1 MYELGQV
8 VPLSFTA
15 YDTSGAPANAATC
28 TLTIQ
33 RPWPDGTTDG
43 PYTLIGANGVYTY
56 AYQSTVAGR
65 HTYRFLA
72 TGAPGP
78 GVGVGAQPD
87 VFDVVP
93 AAANGIISLADA
105 KDMLNLPA
113 GSTIYDTKVRQFIR
127 AATGFVEKFCGPVIV
142 QEVTERQ
149 RAGGMFIALNKPP
162 VIEAPMQVAQIVAMT
177 PVLTYGLVYDLSL
190 LTVEFSTGIVRH
202 SAGLPFI
209 YGPYDFTYWAGRPVI
224 PDEILL
230 GTEMILKHLW
240 AVERGGSGKMGGVG
254 VADDDVSVQWGFSIP
269 NRALEILESQRAP
282 GAIA

>member
-15 YDTSGAPANAATC
+15 YDTNGAPANAATC

-33 RPWPDGTTDG
+33 RPWPDGTIDG
-43 PYTLIGANGVYTY
+43 PFTLTGTNGVYTY
-56 AYQSTVAGR
+56 AYQTVVAGR
-65 HTYRFLA
+65 HTYRFAA
-72 TGAPGP
+72 TGTPGP

-93 AAANGIISLADA
+93 STANGIISLADA
-105 KDMLNLPA
+105 KDMLHLPA
-113 GSTIYDTKVRQFIR
+113 GTAYDTKVRQYIR
-127 AATGFVEKFCGPVIV
+127 AATGFVEKYCGPVVV
-142 QEVTERQ
+142 QQVTERQ

-190 LTVEFSTGIVRH
+190 LTVEFKTGIVRH

-240 AVERGGSGKMGGVG
+240 AVERGGSGKLGGVG

-269 NRALEILESQRAP
+269 NRALEILESQRVP